1 MRSML
6 SLPFK
11 DAIVVF
17 DEAHNIESV
26 CEELTWFELTIG
38 ELFTWYTLLNNL
50 WNGYQEKEAKEWS
63 VDKNRITNKA
73 IDSKLVKIFI
83 LKLIDVIESYNVRN
97 NKNKFNVEGAG
108 NNLHVFR
115 MAEMFNLIS
124 AAFNKMKGEKELI
137 RERKHSD
144 FLKNFGE
151 SGFSPHFSEN
161 LDLIKKILEV
171 CILDLPD
178 KSKGLN
184 KLFESLEKISNAF
197 KISAEYDE
205 DFFMF
210 IIDEYEEGAQKNQR
224 KLGFWW
230 FNPAYAFRE
239 FMNEKPRSIILASGT
254 LSPMNTFDNELQ
266 M

>member
-1 MRSML
+1 ML

-11 DAIVVF
+11 DAIVIF
-17 DEAHNIESV
+17 DEAHNIENV
-26 CEELTWFELTIG
+26 WEELTWFELTIND
-38 ELFTWYTLLNNL
+38 LFLWYTLLNGL
-50 WNGYQEKEAKEWS
+50 WNVYQDKEAKEWS

-73 IDSKLVKIFI
+73 IDSKLVKLFV
-83 LKLIDVIESYNVRN
+83 LKLIDVIESYNVKN

-124 AAFNKMKGEKELI
+124 AAFNKLKDEKELI
-137 RERKHSD
+137 RERKHND
-144 FLKNFGE
+144 LLKNFSN
-151 SGFSPHFSEN
+151 SGFSPNFAEN
-161 LDLIKKILEV
+161 LDLIKKILETW
-171 CILDLPD
+171 ILDLPE
-178 KSKGLN
+178 KSKLLN

-210 IIDEYEEGAQKNQR
+210 IIDEYQESSQKNQR
-224 KLGFWW
+224 KLGFWC
-230 FNPAYAFRE
+230 FNPAYAFKE

-254 LSPMNTFDNELQ
+254 LTPMNTFDNELQ